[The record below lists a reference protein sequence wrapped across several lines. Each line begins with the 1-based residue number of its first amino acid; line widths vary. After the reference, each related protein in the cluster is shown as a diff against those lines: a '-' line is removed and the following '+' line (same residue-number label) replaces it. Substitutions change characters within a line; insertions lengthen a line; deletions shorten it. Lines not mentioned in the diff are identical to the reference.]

1 MHTHIVYDAIYSS
14 YFGHRQGLVQL
25 DQGNTTY
32 AWTIDVLPGTLVHLR
47 GHSICFNTLEGVPIE
62 VIASDSGSVK
72 QNVSTG
78 IFTTSPNTHQR
89 TYYPFPW
96 FETSYTA
103 LTFYP
108 RQSSVH

>member
-1 MHTHIVYDAIYSS
+1 MYDAIYSS

-32 AWTIDVLPGTLVHLR
+32 AWTVDVLPGTLVHLR

-89 TYYPFPW
+89 TYHPFPW

-108 RQSSVH
+108 RQSSVQ